1 MDTNRQTAMQP
12 APGSNRADETGE
24 VTQPWWRYPIVWLVV
39 GGPLTVV
46 VAGVITAVIAVQG
59 ADTLVTEAALAR
71 QTAVHPTATTPA
83 LQARNHAAT
92 AAPRP

>member
-1 MDTNRQTAMQP
+1 MDTTLQAAASPDAGTN
-12 APGSNRADETGE
+12 PGADAAEAA
-24 VTQPWWRYPIVWLVV
+24 QPWWRYPIVWLVV

-71 QTAVHPTATTPA
+71 KAAVQPTATTPA

-92 AAPRP
+92 AARP